1 MLLLVGL
8 GNPGAEYAHSRH
20 NAGFRVIERLKREW
34 KLGPDRARFQGI
46 TNDGAIGGEKI
57 VALRPQTY
65 MNESGRSVGAAMRF
79 FKLTPDDVV
88 VFHDE
93 ADLAFGKVRFK
104 TGGGSAGNNGIKS
117 VTAHITD
124 AYHRV
129 RIGVGRS
136 ESAAM
141 RNHVLGDFSKAEEA
155 DLDKLID
162 AMAKNADLLAR
173 RDYERY
179 MSKLALTTNSPRNA
193 GPKKSGTDNDDDKDS

>member
-20 NAGFRVIERLKREW
+20 NAGFMVIERLAREW
-34 KLGPDRARFQGI
+34 KLGPDRKRFQGI
-46 TNDGAIGGEKI
+46 TNDGEIAGEKVI
-57 VALRPQTY
+57 ALRPQTY
-65 MNESGRSVGAAMRF
+65 MNESGRSVGEAMRF
-79 FKLTPDDVV
+79 FKLEPNDVV

-93 ADLAFGKVRFK
+93 ADLEFGKLRWK

-124 AYHRV
+124 AYHRL

-141 RNHVLGDFSKAEEA
+141 RHHVLGDFSKAEEA
-155 DLDKLID
+155 EIEKLVD
-162 AMAKNADLLAR
+162 AMVKNADLLAR

-179 MSKLALTTNSPRNA
+179 MSKLALTTNPPRNA
-193 GPKKSGTDNDDDKDS
+193 GPKKPRERDDEDDT

>member
-8 GNPGAEYAHSRH
+8 GNPGAEYARSRH
-20 NAGFRVIERLKREW
+20 NAGFRFIERLVREW
-34 KLGPDRARFQGI
+34 KLGPDRARFHGI
-46 TNDGAIGGEKI
+46 TNDGMIGDEKI

-79 FKLTPDDVV
+79 FKLEPSDVI

-93 ADLAFGKVRFK
+93 ADLAFGKVRWK

-129 RIGVGRS
+129 RIGVGRPDA
-136 ESAAM
+136 SAAM
-141 RNHVLGDFSKAEEA
+141 RNHVLGDFSKADEA
-155 DLDKLID
+155 EIDKLIEV
-162 AMAKNADLLAR
+162 MVKNADLLAAR
-173 RDYERY
+173 NYERY
-179 MSKLALTTNSPRNA
+179 MSKLALTTNPPRNG
-193 GPKKSGTDNDDDKDS
+193 GPRKPGSTDSEE

>member
-20 NAGFRVIERLKREW
+20 NAGFKVIERLVHEW
-34 KLGPDRARFQGI
+34 KLSPSRKRFHGI
-46 TNDGAIGGEKI
+46 TNDGEIAGEKI

-79 FKLTPDDVV
+79 FKLKPDDVI

-93 ADLAFGKVRFK
+93 ADLEFGKLRWK

-117 VTAHITD
+117 VSAHITD
-124 AYHRV
+124 AYHRL

-155 DLDKLID
+155 EIDKLVEVIV
-162 AMAKNADLLAR
+162 KNADLLAR

-179 MSKLALTTNSPRNA
+179 MSKLALTTNPPRNSGPRKA
-193 GPKKSGTDNDDDKDS
+193 GPADDENVT

>member
-20 NAGFRVIERLKREW
+20 NAGFRVIERLVREW

-46 TNDGAIGGEKI
+46 TNDGSIGGEKI
-57 VALRPQTY
+57 VALRPQTH
-65 MNESGRSVGAAMRF
+65 MNESGRSVGAAVRF
-79 FKLTPDDVV
+79 FKLEPNDVI

-93 ADLAFGKVRFK
+93 ADLEFGKLRWK

-124 AYHRV
+124 AYHRL

-141 RNHVLGDFSKAEEA
+141 RSHVLGDFSKAEGAEI
-155 DLDKLID
+155 DKLIE
-162 AMAKNADLLAR
+162 AIVKNADLLAA

-179 MSKLALTTNSPRNA
+179 MSKLALTTNPPRNA
-193 GPKKSGTDNDDDKDS
+193 GPKKSREPDDEDDT